1 MRRPIYFF
9 SHDIGGTIVKAA
21 LSLASK
27 HGTQYSEIFECTR
40 AMYFF
45 GYPHRCP
52 DPGKLEDAIL
62 RLMAEEGP
70 RWPGGMLNY
79 ARSLKDTVLEVNDS
93 FLQTQILT
101 QANFINVV
109 STHQDPVQ
117 QIFPLSMS
125 TMATPFERVVK
136 MESPHSDLIL
146 AGSDGSHPV
155 NDIADSDWLSKSAT
169 ICTRGVTDDSFSWG
183 SYRRTA
189 YRLSQTRQPSLTS
202 IPISKN
208 RHELA
213 TSRSVGITKI
223 EQKLHHTYAVFSRS
237 R

>member
-1 MRRPIYFF
+1 MTVSCRPRYLHRPISSTWFLHTRIQYNRFVQRERLEQIKLY
-9 SHDIGGTIVKAA
+9 DI
-21 LSLASK
+21 L
-27 HGTQYSEIFECTR
+27 
-40 AMYFF
+40 
-45 GYPHRCP
+45 
-52 DPGKLEDAIL
+52 
-62 RLMAEEGP
+62 
-70 RWPGGMLNY
+70 
-79 ARSLKDTVLEVNDS
+79 TVL
-93 FLQTQILT
+93 TK
-101 QANFINVV
+101 
-109 STHQDPVQ
+109 
-117 QIFPLSMS
+117 IFPLSMS